1 MHSFDVDG
9 MSCGHCAA
17 AVTRS
22 IHQLDPAAKVEVD
35 LAQHRVDVQSQ
46 LARERLAEAI
56 VDAGYEVR
64 SQHA

>member
-1 MHSFDVDG
+1 MYTFDVSG

>member
-1 MHSFDVDG
+1 MYSFDVSG

-22 IHQLDPAAKVEVD
+22 IQSQDPSAKVQID

-46 LARERLAEAI
+46 LARPDVARAIAE
-56 VDAGYEVR
+56 AGYEVTAER
-64 SQHA
+64 G